1 MVWYNIKSL
10 SFLVVVIFS
19 IRCINGIIYT
29 TYLNPFISVPPDII
43 MNESSTDI
51 TAREGT
57 NVSLLCK
64 AKGYPSP
71 NISWRR
77 EDNQP
82 IPLGT
87 WHGKKMLGK

>member
-1 MVWYNIKSL
+1 
-10 SFLVVVIFS
+10 
-19 IRCINGIIYT
+19 
-29 TYLNPFISVPPDII
+29 

-87 WHGKKMLGK
+87 WHGKKVLDNGTLQTQHIHSIRDWIALNLEK

>member
-1 MVWYNIKSL
+1 
-10 SFLVVVIFS
+10 
-19 IRCINGIIYT
+19 
-29 TYLNPFISVPPDII
+29 

-64 AKGYPSP
+64 AKGYPTP

-82 IPLGT
+82 MPLAT
-87 WHGKKMLGK
+87 YHGKKTLSSFSLYSSFILNVKLLKLQDFKISLLSDTPMNK